1 VCLLHHVCC
10 ICLQQLIFSH
20 KIVSL
25 CHFQSAGKSIGL
37 FAHYSGDQC
46 VITDTEMGNPYG
58 WLQTWSRI
66 CASEFQSRGR
76 EIYNLDFF
84 FFSGQNSQHHFF
96 TPLQPN
102 YIQSYRSSIR
112 CCSCLDDLGG
122 VLLRNLLLVSLQ
134 ISLFEWSGNLSGFH
148 FCSL

>member
-1 VCLLHHVCC
+1 MSPTTH
-10 ICLQQLIFSH
+10 FSH

-25 CHFQSAGKSIGL
+25 CNFQSAGKSIGL

-84 FFSGQNSQHHFF
+84 FFSGQNSTSFLS
-96 TPLQPN
+96 PVLQPN
-102 YIQSYRSSIR
+102 YSQVIAPVFGAVVVLMILVEF
-112 CCSCLDDLGG
+112 CCEICCW
-122 VLLRNLLLVSLQ
+122 
-134 ISLFEWSGNLSGFH
+134 SLFRSLFLSGAEISQAFT
-148 FCSL
+148 FVLCKKDVS

>member
-1 VCLLHHVCC
+1 MLCMSPTTH
-10 ICLQQLIFSH
+10 FSH

-25 CHFQSAGKSIGL
+25 YHFQSAGKSIGL

-66 CASEFQSRGR
+66 CASEFQSIGRGGR
-76 EIYNLDFF
+76 FTRFSFF
-84 FFSGQNSQHHFF
+84 FRAKTQHYFF
-96 TPLQPN
+96 LRYNPI
-102 YIQSYRSSIR
+102 IQSYRSSIR
-112 CCSCLDDLGG
+112 CRSCLDDLGG

-134 ISLFEWSGNLSGFH
+134 ISLFEWSRNLSGFH

>member
-1 VCLLHHVCC
+1 MSASSVCC
-10 ICLQQLIFSH
+10 MSPTTLFSH

-122 VLLRNLLLVSLQ
+122 ILLRNLLLVSLQ